1 MAKGKPPGNNT
12 TSKDDLVVH
21 CSFCNRSSEE
31 VNSMIAGPNAF
42 ICDRCIHSA
51 VDIIRNDLSAINSKR
66 RSSKTS
72 RLVNPSAIK
81 DELNKYVVGQDRAKK
96 SLAVAV
102 YNHYKRIESQEF
114 LLDEDDVIIEKSNIM
129 LIGPTG
135 TGKTLLAQTL
145 ANILDVPFTI
155 VDATSLTEAGYVGDD
170 VESILA
176 RLLQAAD
183 YNLERAERGI
193 IYIDEIDKIARKS
206 ANVSITRDV
215 SGEGVQQALLKIL
228 EGSIAG
234 VPPKGGR
241 KHPEQHLINV
251 NTKNILFICG
261 GAFEGLDKI
270 IARRLAKN
278 SMGFGS
284 TVSSKEER
292 EGPEL
297 VSKVTPEDLYQ
308 FGLIPEFIGRLPII
322 STLDPLNREALKN
335 ILIEPKN
342 AITKQ
347 YKKLF
352 DMENVELVFD
362 NDALEYVVE
371 VAMERGTGARA
382 LRSVLEDVM
391 LDIMYELPGMK
402 NLKTCIITKDC
413 IERKSQPIFLFD
425 ESEQKK
431 SA

>member
-1 MAKGKPPGNNT
+1 MAKGKQPGNNNGN
-12 TSKDDLVVH
+12 KDDLVVH

-51 VDIIRNDLSAINSKR
+51 VEIIRNDLSAINTKR
-66 RSSKTS
+66 RTS
-72 RLVNPSAIK
+72 RTPRLVSPSAIK
-81 DELNKYVVGQDRAKK
+81 EELNKYVVGQDRAKK

-114 LLDEDDVIIEKSNIM
+114 LLEEDDVVIEKSNIM

-183 YNLERAERGI
+183 YNLERAEKGI

-241 KHPEQHLINV
+241 KHPEQHLINI

-284 TVSSKEER
+284 TVSNKDDR

-322 STLDPLNREALKN
+322 STLDPLNSDALKN

-371 VAMERGTGARA
+371 VAIERGTGARA

-391 LDIMYELPGMK
+391 LDIMFELPGMK

-413 IERKSQPIFLFD
+413 IERKSEPIFLYD
-425 ESEQKK
+425 ESERKK